1 MTTLPYNI
9 SLINVVVFWVC
20 IWQLL
25 LTIYLRDLLQ
35 IPTALYTEA
44 NRERGSRGCRHPPS
58 LPSLNHALTHSH
70 LFRLFYWS
78 DTRIRATI
86 VPQMSISTNWP
97 VLFCCFSSVT
107 YLSGCEFWGLYELM
121 VFFKEDSYELGGGG
135 DRGSESSA
143 SRTTFSLLPYS
154 CPPLPPDSYPSL
166 CCSRLQNKKNCVEK
180 WTTPHSPARSLK
192 RHSSETSLQIL
203 SEAG

>member
-70 LFRLFYWS
+70 LSNYWS

-86 VPQMSISTNWP
+86 VPQMSISTNWL

-121 VFFKEDSYELGGGG
+121 VFFKEDSYELGGGQG
-135 DRGSESSA
+135 VRVFCFSYHVLPPPVLLSPFA
-143 SRTTFSLLPYS
+143 SRLLPFIVL
-154 CPPLPPDSYPSL
+154 LP
-166 CCSRLQNKKNCVEK
+166 
-180 WTTPHSPARSLK
+180 
-192 RHSSETSLQIL
+192 SSK
-203 SEAG
+203 